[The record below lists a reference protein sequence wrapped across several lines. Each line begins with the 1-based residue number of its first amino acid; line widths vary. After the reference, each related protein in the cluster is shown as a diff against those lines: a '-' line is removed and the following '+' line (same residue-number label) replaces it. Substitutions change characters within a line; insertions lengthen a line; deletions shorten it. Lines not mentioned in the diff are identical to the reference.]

1 MVAPPFRLQLF
12 VVTAA
17 AALLLGAC
25 GGSDE
30 EDVQSAVKG
39 FASAVKDKDYGKA
52 CDTITADARKALE
65 GAAPGDS
72 GCEGVL
78 KQVNEAGGLEGLPS
92 NPDDIEFDK
101 TVVKGDTATVKLK
114 GDETGDTRMKKED
127 GEWKL
132 DVN

>member
-1 MVAPPFRLQLF
+1 MTPTSRLLTAVAL
-12 VVTAA
+12 TAT
-17 AALLLGAC
+17 ALLLAAC
-25 GGSDE
+25 GPSDE

-52 CDTITADARKALE
+52 CETITADARKALE

-72 GCEGVL
+72 GCEGVI

-101 TVVKGDTATVKLK
+101 TEVNGDTATVKLK

>member
-1 MVAPPFRLQLF
+1 MTVSTRLPTAVAL
-12 VVTAA
+12 TAT
-17 AALLLGAC
+17 ALVLAAC

-30 EDVQSAVKG
+30 EDVQNAVKG

-52 CDTITADARKALE
+52 CDTITADARTALE
-65 GAAPGDS
+65 GAAPGDT

-101 TVVKGDTATVKLK
+101 TEIKGDTATVKLK
-114 GDETGDTRMKKED
+114 GDETGDTQMKKED

>member
-1 MVAPPFRLQLF
+1 MFATSRLP
-12 VVTAA
+12 TAL
-17 AALLLGAC
+17 ALIGTALVLAAC
-25 GGSDE
+25 GGSAE

-101 TVVKGDTATVKLK
+101 TEVKGDTATVKLK

>member
-1 MVAPPFRLQLF
+1 M
-12 VVTAA
+12 
-17 AALLLGAC
+17 
-25 GGSDE
+25 
-30 EDVQSAVKG
+30 
-39 FASAVKDKDYGKA
+39 
-52 CDTITADARKALE
+52 I
-65 GAAPGDS
+65 
-72 GCEGVL
+72 

-101 TVVKGDTATVKLK
+101 TEVNGDTATVKLK

>member
-1 MVAPPFRLQLF
+1 MTPTSRLLTAVAL
-12 VVTAA
+12 TAT
-17 AALLLGAC
+17 ALLLAAC
-25 GGSDE
+25 GASDE

-52 CDTITADARKALE
+52 CETITADARKALE

-72 GCEGVL
+72 GCEGVI

-101 TVVKGDTATVKLK
+101 TEVNGDTATVKLK